1 MAWELKM
8 NLRQLFPR
16 LVTFAAAAAALLVL
30 SGCAATVQKAGGT
43 QPALG
48 VPAAAAQNVVLVIL
62 GDDKATK
69 SADWEALKGEW
80 RGAMRTAT
88 SAQGM
93 NLKFADTLPAP
104 GGTEEGTLVVI
115 RVNDYRYLSP
125 GARFGFGI
133 FTGNAFMDAAVAFS
147 DLRSN
152 RNFGERRYNTSSS
165 AWQGIFSAMTDKQL
179 AAISNEIVGEIRRR

>member
-1 MAWELKM
+1 MKRFVPL
-8 NLRQLFPR
+8 
-16 LVTFAAAAAALLVL
+16 AAVVL
-30 SGCAATVQKAGGT
+30 SLALVGCAATVQTAGGA

-48 VPAAAAQNVVLVIL
+48 VPAAASQNLVLVIL

-80 RGAMRTAT
+80 RGAMRSAAG
-88 SAQGM
+88 AQGM
-93 NLKFADTLPAP
+93 NLRFADTLPAP
-104 GGTEEGTLVVI
+104 GGSEDGTLVVI

-152 RNFGERRYNTSSS
+152 RSYGERRYNTSSS

-179 AAISNEIVGEIRRR
+179 AAISNEIVGELRRR